1 MLTLLLAR
9 ENCQDKGK
17 EIIPAWRCPLSLALK
32 GVERCFDREAE
43 AASTTA
49 DLLDKL
55 AMVIEADERDRRP
68 AKTHR
73 RTRDSYSSFSV
84 VK

>member
-1 MLTLLLAR
+1 MTR
-9 ENCQDKGK
+9 EKKSFRRGDALF
-17 EIIPAWRCPLSLALK
+17 PLALE

-43 AASTTA
+43 AASPAA